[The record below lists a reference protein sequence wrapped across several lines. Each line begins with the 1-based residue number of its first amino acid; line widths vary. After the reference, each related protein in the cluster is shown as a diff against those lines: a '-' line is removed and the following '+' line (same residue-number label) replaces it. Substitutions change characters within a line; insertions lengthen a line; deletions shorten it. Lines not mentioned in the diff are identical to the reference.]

1 MTLPFSA
8 HGQACISVAD
18 SIMTIQ
24 SRGPW
29 NVEYFTDM
37 HCEIIETIKKHSL
50 TNFAVLLIPYGEAIA
65 VHEAIDYHVNFLR
78 KGKSN
83 AVAINLSCC
92 DTPLSTENMCRKIYE
107 AAGLTHEFFY
117 DNEQAIVWLQK
128 QNS

>member
-1 MTLPFSA
+1 MALSFSA
-8 HGQACISVAD
+8 HGKAYISVAD

-37 HCEIIETIKKHSL
+37 HSEIIETIKKHSL
-50 TNFAVLLIPYGEAIA
+50 TNFAVLLIPYGEAIC
-65 VHEAIDYHVNFLR
+65 VHEAMNYHISFLR
-78 KGKSN
+78 KGSSN

-92 DTPLSTENMCRKIYE
+92 DTPLSTENMCRNIYE
-107 AAGLTHEFFY
+107 GAGLKHQFFY
-117 DNEQAIVWLQK
+117 DNEQAIDWLKK